1 MFFLILGKT
10 ENISIHFT
18 GLYVNN
24 NCIKKNRQ
32 GRNVFNMFTGIMNF
46 TQFIITII
54 VGIYFLTQLT
64 GQADSKSGI
73 SAESKTELERLNY
86 MRRNH
91 LTKPLTE
98 ETRPSRLDEIIG
110 QEDGVKA
117 LTIALGGDNPQHI
130 LIYGPPGVGK
140 TAAARVA
147 LEYVKHS
154 GHTVFAADAPFIE
167 IDATTMHYDERSIA
181 DPLIGS
187 VHDPIYQGAGAYG
200 NLGAPQIKEGAVSR
214 AHGGVLFVDEIGELC
229 SVQLNRLLK
238 VLEDRCVMFSSSYY
252 SKNNKNIP
260 RHVHD
265 VFKNGMPAD
274 FRLIG
279 ATTRRPDEI
288 PDAVRSRCVEIFF
301 RPLNEKDL
309 KKIAFGAVSKLKV
322 NISDEIC
329 SMVARISKNGRD
341 CVKIISMI
349 SSKVLFEGRD
359 TAVPE
364 DVLWIVKTGHFT
376 DIKYMFSSDD
386 NVVNYGTGR

>member
-1 MFFLILGKT
+1 MFDT
-10 ENISIHFT
+10 
-18 GLYVNN
+18 
-24 NCIKKNRQ
+24 
-32 GRNVFNMFTGIMNF
+32 IMNF
-46 TQFIITII
+46 TQFVMTVI
-54 VGIYFLTQLT
+54 VGLYFFTQLT
-64 GQADSKSGI
+64 GVTDSRSGI
-73 SAESKTELERLNY
+73 SAESKSELERLNY

-98 ETRPSRLDEIIG
+98 ETRPTKLDEIIG

-147 LEYVKHS
+147 LEYVKRS

-288 PDAVRSRCVEIFF
+288 PEAVRSRCVEIFF
-301 RPLNEKDL
+301 RPLGEEDL
-309 KKIAFGAVSKLKV
+309 KKIAYGAVLKLK
-322 NISDEIC
+322 IKMSDEVCEMI
-329 SMVARISKNGRD
+329 ARISKNGRD
-341 CVKIISMI
+341 CVKLIGMV
-349 SSKVLFEGRD
+349 SSKVIFEGRD
-359 TAVPE
+359 TAETE

-376 DIKYMFSSDD
+376 DIKYKFAPEKMI
-386 NVVNYGTGR
+386 NYNLGNL